1 MIRRLKNVKIILPG
15 ILCLLLLTSILQAA
29 SPAKL
34 REVTSGEV
42 QKIEDALP
50 GRATVRVAKP
60 RKLLVFWRCEGFF
73 HKSIPV
79 VNKALELMGKKTGA
93 FDVVITD
100 DYSVFTAQKLKQFDA
115 VCLNNTTGLKF
126 DPKKVPE
133 RCKALMDFVKSGKGI
148 VGVHA
153 ATDNFRQWPQGE
165 EMMGGK
171 FTGHPW
177 TSGGTWAI
185 KIDEPDHPLMKAFKG
200 KGFKIKDEIYR
211 TDPPLYSRDKQ
222 LVLMS
227 LDMSDPATKA
237 KASKPTDADTGISWV
252 KTCGKGRV
260 FYCSLGHNNEIFW
273 NPAILR
279 HYLDGIQFALGD
291 YKVDTK
297 PKPIVS
303 EGRRRHERVLRINRQ
318 EMMGD
323 IDKLLLLDKPSK
335 LSSGKETEMET
346 LLEKLLK
353 EVKTYDWGQSR
364 LALTEVSDIIKKAHS
379 SPVELKKIEKS
390 LLGVLTSD
398 AKRAG
403 KQFVCRELSIIGT
416 EQSVPVLGKMLTD
429 EETSDM
435 ARYAMERIPGRA
447 VDDAL
452 RGALSKA
459 KGKPKIGIIN
469 SLGQRRDKK
478 AVRSLSR
485 LIGNPDKTVAAAAV
499 AALGRIADSG
509 ATSALSAAKDKIN
522 GELRMLILDSYLKCA
537 DQLAAEGEK
546 SKALAIYKELQKSD
560 MPRPIRTAALRGMI
574 SAMKR

>member
-1 MIRRLKNVKIILPG
+1 MIRKLKDTKILLPA
-15 ILCLLLLTSILQAA
+15 ILCSLLLVSTLQAQ

-34 REVTSGEV
+34 REVTAEEV
-42 QKIEDALP
+42 QKIEKAMP
-50 GRATVRVAKP
+50 RRATVRVSRP

-73 HKSIPV
+73 HGSIPV
-79 VNKALELMGKKTGA
+79 VNKALEIMGKKTRA

-100 DYSVFTAQKLKQFDA
+100 DYSVFTPWNLNQFDA

-126 DPKKVPE
+126 DPKETPE

-177 TSGGTWAI
+177 GGGGTWAI
-185 KIDEPDHPLMKAFKG
+185 KIDEPDHPLMKAFRG

-227 LDMSDPATKA
+227 LDMSDPTTKA

-279 HYLDGIQFALGD
+279 HYLDGIQFAFGD

-303 EGRRRHERVLRINRQ
+303 
-318 EMMGD
+318 
-323 IDKLLLLDKPSK
+323 
-335 LSSGKETEMET
+335 SGKGTEMATLQE
-346 LLEKLLK
+346 LLEK
-353 EVKTYDWGQSR
+353 VKTYDWGQSR
-364 LALTEVSDIIKKAHS
+364 LALSEVSDIIKKAHS
-379 SPVELKKIEKS
+379 SPAELKKIEKS

-398 AKRAG
+398 ATRAG
-403 KQFVCRELSIIGT
+403 KQYVCRELSIIGSG
-416 EQSVPVLGKMLTD
+416 ESVPVLSKMLTG

-435 ARYAMERIPGRA
+435 ARYALERIPGTA
-447 VDDAL
+447 VNDAL
-452 RGALSKA
+452 RRALRQA
-459 KGKPKIGIIN
+459 KGKPKVGIIN
-469 SLGQRRDKK
+469 SLGQRRDKR
-478 AVRSLSR
+478 AVRALGR
-485 LIGNPDKTVAAAAV
+485 LVGNSDKTVAAAAA
-499 AALGRIADSG
+499 AALGHIADSR
-509 ATSALSAAKDKIN
+509 ATEALAAAKDETSGK
-522 GELRMLILDSYLKCA
+522 LRMLVLDSYLRCA
-537 DQLAAEGEK
+537 DQLVAEGK
-546 SKALAIYKELQKSD
+546 RTQALAIYKELQKED
-560 MPRPIRTAALRGMI
+560 MPKPIRTAALRGMI
-574 SAMKR
+574 SAAKR